1 MYIPKLNTIVEVK
14 SNYTLGLTGKKRPNT
29 KMWRQNQAKAKAT
42 LASGYKYKMM
52 VMHEDGTRS
61 MLPKGWYDMKALD
74 VLLYVAIGNTPA
86 RPKGTKKTRLKMSDA
101 SRLTL
106 KRELAEEL
114 QQSKKPK
121 I

>member
-1 MYIPKLNTIVEVK
+1 
-14 SNYTLGLTGKKRPNT
+14 
-29 KMWRQNQAKAKAT
+29 
-42 LASGYKYKMM
+42 
-52 VMHEDGTRS
+52 
-61 MLPKGWYDMKALD
+61 MKALD